1 METILKKNFT
11 IVSETSFLEIPN
23 IQYLLLFLS
32 SIFKYITIKSK
43 FSCKK
48 CSLQQYFWSI

>member
-11 IVSETSFLEIPN
+11 IVSEISFLEIPN

-32 SIFKYITIKSK
+32 SIFK
-43 FSCKK
+43 
-48 CSLQQYFWSI
+48 